1 MRLTGMDMA
10 DGVRDVSP
18 QAQPPG
24 ENTHSSHPH
33 VAILMCTYN
42 GALYL
47 RDQLDSFQEQ
57 GFTHWTVY
65 VSDDASTDTTLD
77 ILADYQRRW
86 GEDRL
91 VIFEGPCKGFA
102 QNFISL
108 IQRPEIKGDYF
119 AFSDQDDIWF
129 PDKLARSMD
138 HIQQVTGDKP
148 ALYCSRT
155 RLVDAHRKVIGV
167 SPLFTKPP
175 AFKNALVQSIAGA
188 NTMLI
193 NQSGRRLLLQLPAHP
208 TLVAHDWLTYLLVSG
223 CNGEVIYDAEPS
235 LDYRQHDDNLIGAKV
250 TLLEQLRRVH
260 GMFSGRFVQWNDAN
274 LEILNNM
281 KPLLSEENR
290 KVLKHFDGGRKSS
303 FMKRLIALRS
313 SGIYR
318 QTPRDNL
325 ILLVAALLGRI

>member
-1 MRLTGMDMA
+1 MDMA

-119 AFSDQDDIWF
+119 AF
-129 PDKLARSMD
+129 
-138 HIQQVTGDKP
+138 TGDKP

-325 ILLVAALLGRI
+325 ILLVAAILGRI